1 MKKQGLRNCCCC
13 CCCCCGY
20 LALLDCGQEL
30 LVLLLADLEGLLQ
43 VDEDI
48 FDDAGHP
55 ILAADGVDQAVHQ
68 LHVNVLHLRN
78 QQPNRSID

>member
-1 MKKQGLRNCCCC
+1 M
-13 CCCCCGY
+13 
-20 LALLDCGQEL
+20 
-30 LVLLLADLEGLLQ
+30 LLLADLEGLLQ